1 MVSCNKDAESLEKK
15 KTKQKQNQHFTLNQR
30 QCNVFKQT
38 CDLSFADTM
47 LCAHLFYRHVR

>member
-1 MVSCNKDAESLEKK
+1 MVSCNKDADSLEK
-15 KTKQKQNQHFTLNQR
+15 KTKQKQNQHFTLNQS
-30 QCNVFKQT
+30 QSNVFKQT